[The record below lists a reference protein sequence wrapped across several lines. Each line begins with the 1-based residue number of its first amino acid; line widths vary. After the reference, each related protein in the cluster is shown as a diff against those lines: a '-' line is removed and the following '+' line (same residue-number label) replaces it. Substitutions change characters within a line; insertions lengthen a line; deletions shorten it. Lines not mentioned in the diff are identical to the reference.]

1 MASVRPLAERIRI
14 DSASLNDKI
23 HYLASISGTRLA
35 YSEQDIRARSVV
47 LDLMRGVGLA
57 VSIDAAGNL
66 VGRRDGHQQLSP
78 ITFGSHVDTV
88 REAGPYDGVLGV
100 MAAIECIRAVR
111 DAHYTTLHPLEVI
124 VFANEEGQ
132 QFGALCG
139 SRALLGLINEKDLQQ
154 RDESGRTFADAI
166 RAIGGDP
173 AQLSSSIRKPGSIAA
188 FLELHIEQGPTLERA
203 RTPIGIV
210 EGISG
215 ISHTYVAITG
225 TAAHSG
231 TTDMEARNDAL
242 VAAARLVICVEQLAR
257 QKQCRVATVGQLTV
271 APNAINIIPG
281 TVTLT
286 IELRDLDAAK
296 IGAALGRLQQE
307 AAEIALQGGVRIE
320 LAEREPIQPVPCS
333 PLIKEAIRQACTDLG
348 VKFENLASGAGHD
361 AQIMAKLGPM
371 GMIFVPSRGGI
382 SHSPREFTSA
392 EDCALGAQVLLD
404 TILHLDERLSTG
416 MRPQP

>member
-1 MASVRPLAERIRI
+1 MASVRPLPGKTRI
-14 DSASLNDKI
+14 DSASLHQKI
-23 HYLASISGTRLA
+23 QCLASISGTRLA
-35 YSEQDIRARSVV
+35 YSQEDIRARCVV
-47 LDLMRGVGLA
+47 LDLMRGVGLT
-57 VSIDAAGNL
+57 VSIDAAGNI
-66 VGRRDGHQQLSP
+66 VGRRDGQQQLSP
-78 ITFGSHVDTV
+78 ISFGSHVDTV
-88 REAGPYDGVLGV
+88 REAGRYDGVLGV
-100 MAAIECIRAVR
+100 MAAIECVRALR
-111 DAHYTTLHPLEVI
+111 DANYTTLHPLEVI

-139 SRALLGLINEKDLQQ
+139 SRALLGLINEADLRQ
-154 RDESGRTFADAI
+154 RDDTGRTFADAI

-188 FLELHIEQGPTLERA
+188 FLELHIEQGPALERA
-203 RTPIGIV
+203 HTRIGVV

-215 ISHTYVAITG
+215 ISHTCVAITG

-242 VAAARLVICVEQLAR
+242 VAAARLVISVEQLAR
-257 QKQCRVATVGQLTV
+257 HKQCRVATVGQLTV

-286 IELRDLDAAK
+286 IELRDLDSQK
-296 IGAALGRLQQE
+296 ISAALGVLHQQAE
-307 AAEIALQGGVRIE
+307 EIARDSGVQIE

-333 PLIKEAIRQACTDLG
+333 PIIQDAIRHACTDLG

-371 GMIFVPSRGGI
+371 GMIFVPSKEGI

-404 TILHLDERLSTG
+404 TILRLDERLSMVT
-416 MRPQP
+416 RPQQ

>member
-1 MASVRPLAERIRI
+1 MASVRPLAGKIRI
-14 DSASLNDKI
+14 DSASLDEKI
-23 HYLASISGTRLA
+23 QSLARISGTRLA
-35 YSEQDIRARSVV
+35 YSEEDIRARSVV
-47 LDLMRGVGLA
+47 LELMRGVGLA
-57 VSIDAAGNL
+57 VSIDAAGNI
-66 VGRRDGHQQLSP
+66 VGHRAGQQQLPP

-88 REAGPYDGVLGV
+88 REAGRYDGVLGV
-100 MAAIECIRAVR
+100 MAAIECIRTLHHAN
-111 DAHYTTLHPLEVI
+111 YTTFHPLEVI

-132 QFGALCG
+132 RFGALCG
-139 SRALLGLINEKDLQQ
+139 SRALLGLISDSDLKQM
-154 RDESGRTFADAI
+154 DESGRTFADAL

-173 AQLSSSIRKPGSIAA
+173 ARLSSSIRKPGSIAA

-203 RTPIGIV
+203 FTPIGIV

-215 ISHTYVAITG
+215 ISHTFVAISG

-242 VAAARLVICVEQLAR
+242 AAAARLVICVEQLAT

-286 IELRDLDAAK
+286 IELRDLDARK
-296 IGAALGRLQQE
+296 ISAALALLQLQI
-307 AAEIALQGGVRIE
+307 AEIAQQSRVRIE
-320 LAEREPIQPVPCS
+320 LSEREPIQPVPCS
-333 PLIKEAIRQACTDLG
+333 PIIKDAIRRACVDLG
-348 VKFENLASGAGHD
+348 VKFQNIPSGAGHD

-371 GMIFVPSRGGI
+371 GMIFVPSQLGI
-382 SHSPREFTSA
+382 SHSPSEFTSP

-404 TILHLDERLSTG
+404 TILRLDNQLDDV
-416 MRPQP
+416 MRPQE